1 MPDSATTPESSD
13 QQRLYDQVAGHVA
26 RLIEQGTLR
35 PGDRIPSVR
44 RMRGQMSVSL
54 STVTH
59 AYRLLESRGLIEA
72 RPKSGYFVRDTVSRL
87 PLPPKASRSNI
98 RPLRVNVARLSRRLQ
113 DVLASPEVVKLGAAV
128 PDIELF
134 PTQRL
139 NRLFSQMLR
148 RFPDLGHRYDV
159 PLGYPPLRKEIARR
173 MIDSGAEVAP
183 SEIVTTSGASESVYL
198 ALHAALQSGD
208 TVAVESPTYF
218 GILDKLE
225 TLGLKAIEIACDPQ
239 TGVDVDA
246 IERLAQEGR
255 IQGAVIIANFNN
267 PLGCLM
273 PDDAKRRLV
282 EIMSRHQLPLIEDD
296 IFGELHFDPGV
307 RPKSLKAYDRDGI
320 VLYCSSFSKTI
331 SPGIRVGW
339 SAPGIYLEPLLQAKI
354 ALNPAVS
361 IAMQSAVAKYLEAG
375 GFDLH
380 LRRLRQ
386 TLHDRSRRMAY
397 YVHQHFPEETRA
409 TAPRG
414 GQVLWLELPRGFDS
428 VQLFE
433 EAAERNIS
441 VAPGVLFS
449 PGERFR
455 NYLRLNCGIQWT
467 DTLQEAISELG
478 RLAKRQLAI

>member
-1 MPDSATTPESSD
+1 MPDVAVPPSADE
-13 QQRLYDQVAGHVA
+13 QRLYDRVAGHVA

-72 RPKSGYFVRDTVSRL
+72 RPKSGYFVRDAAIRV

-173 MIDSGAEVAP
+173 MIDAGAEVAP
-183 SEIVTTSGASESVYL
+183 ADIVTTSGASEAVYL
-198 ALHAALQSGD
+198 ALHAALQPGD

-225 TLGLKAIEIACDPQ
+225 TLGLKAIEVASDPQ

-246 IERLAQEGR
+246 IERLAEEKR
-255 IQGAVIIANFNN
+255 IQAAVIIANFNN
-267 PLGCLM
+267 PLGCRM
-273 PDDAKRRLV
+273 PDAAKRRLV
-282 EIMSRHQLPLIEDD
+282 EIMSQHQLPLIEDD
-296 IFGELHFDPGV
+296 IFGELHFDSGV
-307 RPKSLKAYDRDGI
+307 RPNALKAFDRDGI
-320 VLYCSSFSKTI
+320 VLYCCSFSKTI
-331 SPGIRVGW
+331 SPGMRVGW
-339 SAPGIYLEPLLQAKI
+339 CAPGIYLESFLQAKI

-361 IAMQSAVAKYLEAG
+361 IAMQSAVAKYLEIG

-380 LRRLRQ
+380 LRRLRR
-386 TLHDRSRRMAY
+386 TLQDRARQMAY
-397 YVHQHFPEETRA
+397 SVHQHFPEETRA
-409 TAPRG
+409 TAPQG

-449 PGERFR
+449 PGDRFR
-455 NYLRLNCGIQWT
+455 NFVRLNCAIQAS
-467 DTLQEAISELG
+467 DRVEQAIIELG
-478 RLAKRQLAI
+478 RLAKRQLAT